1 MEKLSPV
8 FIVHVVILCEIR
20 RDYLR
25 LVFSMEKTIKPQ
37 DYVIVF
43 FRPFRGLLGL
53 VFTFL

>member
-43 FRPFRGLLGL
+43 FRPFRVLLGL